1 VSHAE
6 EEVSMS
12 EKSRVLVVA
21 NRTAASDE
29 LLNALVQRVERGPA
43 EFFLV
48 VPATP
53 RGASWMT
60 DMNAGSVAA
69 EESLQAAL
77 ARWQEAGLECMG
89 RTGDADPLA
98 AAADAVNDGEFD
110 EVIVSTLPKHVSK
123 WLHLDL
129 PHKVAHAV
137 GLPMQ
142 HVTAHEAK
150 ASV

>member
-1 VSHAE
+1 
-6 EEVSMS
+6 MS
-12 EKSRVLVVA
+12 EKARVLVVA

-29 LLNALVQRVERGPA
+29 LLEAVRGRADKGAA

-53 RGASWMT
+53 KGASWMT
-60 DMNAGSVAA
+60 DMNAGMEAA
-69 EESLQAAL
+69 QESLDGAI
-77 ARWQEAGLECMG
+77 ARWRDLGIECMG
-89 RTGDADPLA
+89 RVGDPDPLA
-98 AAADAVNDGEFD
+98 ATSDAVNDGEFD
-110 EVIVSTLPKHVSK
+110 EVIVSTLPKTLSK

-129 PHKVAHAV
+129 PHKVAHAT
-137 GLPMQ
+137 GLPTE

>member
-1 VSHAE
+1 
-6 EEVSMS
+6 MS
-12 EKSRVLVVA
+12 EKARVLVVA

-29 LLNALVQRVERGPA
+29 LLEAVVQRVEKGPA

-60 DMNAGSVAA
+60 DMNAGTEAA
-69 EESLQAAL
+69 EASLQAAL
-77 ARWQEAGLECMG
+77 TRWRDVGLECIG
-89 RTGDADPLA
+89 RVGDADPLA
-98 AAADAVNDGEFD
+98 ATSDAVNDGEFD
-110 EVIVSTLPKHVSK
+110 EVIVSTLPKTLSK

-129 PHKVAHAV
+129 PHKVAHAT
-137 GLPMQ
+137 GLPTE

>member
-1 VSHAE
+1 
-6 EEVSMS
+6 MS
-12 EKSRVLVVA
+12 EKARVLVVA

-29 LLNALVQRVERGPA
+29 LFDAVSKRAEKGEA

-53 RGASWMT
+53 KGASWMT
-60 DMNAGSVAA
+60 DMNAGTVAA

-77 ARWQEAGLECMG
+77 ARWQDVGIECMG
-89 RTGDADPLA
+89 RCGDPDPLA
-98 AAADAVNDGEFD
+98 ATSDAVNDGDFD
-110 EVIVSTLPKHVSK
+110 EVIVSTLPKTLSK

-129 PHKVAHAV
+129 PHKVAHAT
-137 GLPMQ
+137 GLPTE

>member
-1 VSHAE
+1 MSAE
-6 EEVSMS
+6 A
-12 EKSRVLVVA
+12 RVLVVA

-29 LLNALVQRVERGPA
+29 LFDAVSKRAERGAA

-53 RGASWMT
+53 KGASWMT
-60 DMNAGSVAA
+60 DMNAGTEAA
-69 EESLQAAL
+69 EGSLQAAL
-77 ARWQEAGLECMG
+77 ARWQDAGLECIG
-89 RTGDADPLA
+89 RVGDPDPLA
-98 AAADAVNDGEFD
+98 ATSDAVNDGEFD
-110 EVIVSTLPKHVSK
+110 EVIVSTLPKTLSK

-129 PHKVAHAV
+129 PHKVAHAT
-137 GLPMQ
+137 GLPTE

>member
-1 VSHAE
+1 
-6 EEVSMS
+6 MS
-12 EKSRVLVVA
+12 EKARVLVVA
-21 NRTAASDE
+21 NRTATSDE
-29 LLNALVQRVERGPA
+29 LLEALVKRVERGPA

-60 DMNAGSVAA
+60 DMSAGTDAA
-69 EESLQAAL
+69 EQSLQAAL
-77 ARWQEAGLECMG
+77 ERWQGAGLEAMG

-98 AAADAVNDGEFD
+98 ATSDAMNDGEFD

-129 PHKVAHAV
+129 PHKVAHAT
-137 GLPMQ
+137 GLPTE
-142 HVTAHEAK
+142 HVSAHEAK
-150 ASV
+150 AAV

>member
-1 VSHAE
+1 
-6 EEVSMS
+6 MS

-29 LLNALVQRVERGPA
+29 LLEAVVERLEKGPS

-60 DMNAGSVAA
+60 DMSAGEKDAA
-69 EESLQAAL
+69 ESLEAAL
-77 ARWQEAGLECMG
+77 ARWRDVGIECMG

-98 AAADAVNDGEFD
+98 ATTDALNDGEFD
-110 EVIVSTLPKHVSK
+110 EVIVSTLPARTSR
-123 WLHLDL
+123 WLHIDL
-129 PHKVAHAV
+129 PSKVAGMGV
-137 GLPMQ
+137 P
-142 HVTAHEAK
+142 VTRISAA
-150 ASV
+150 

>member
-1 VSHAE
+1 
-6 EEVSMS
+6 MS
-12 EKSRVLVVA
+12 EKVRVLVVA

-29 LLNALVQRVERGPA
+29 LLEAVVGRVEKGPA

-60 DMNAGSVAA
+60 DMSSGTVAA
-69 EESLQAAL
+69 EDSLQRAL
-77 ARWQEAGLECMG
+77 ERWQGAGLTCMG
-89 RTGDADPLA
+89 RIGDADALA
-98 AAADAVNDGEFD
+98 AACDAVNDGDFD

-123 WLHLDL
+123 WLHVDL
-129 PHKVAHAV
+129 PHKVAHAT
-137 GLPMQ
+137 GLPTE

-150 ASV
+150 APV

>member
-1 VSHAE
+1 V
-6 EEVSMS
+6 S

-29 LLNALVQRVERGPA
+29 LLEAVVQRVEKGPA

-53 RGASWMT
+53 RGAAWMT
-60 DMNAGSVAA
+60 DMSAGSKDA
-69 EESLQAAL
+69 EESLEAAL
-77 ARWQEAGLECMG
+77 ARWRDVGVECMG

-98 AAADAVNDGEFD
+98 ATTDALNDGDFD

-129 PHKVAHAV
+129 PHKVAHAT

>member
-1 VSHAE
+1 
-6 EEVSMS
+6 MS
-12 EKSRVLVVA
+12 EEKANVLVVA

-29 LLNALVQRVERGPA
+29 LLEALVQRVERGPA

-60 DMNAGSVAA
+60 DMYGGQDGA
-69 EESLQAAL
+69 EQQLGLAL
-77 ARWQEAGLECMG
+77 ARWRDVGIECMG
-89 RTGDADPLA
+89 RVGDPDALA
-98 AAADAVNDGEFD
+98 AASDAANDGSFD

-129 PHKVAHAV
+129 PHKIAHAT
-137 GLPMQ
+137 GLPTE
-142 HVTAHEAK
+142 HVSAHESK
-150 ASV
+150 AAV

>member
-1 VSHAE
+1 
-6 EEVSMS
+6 MS
-12 EKSRVLVVA
+12 EKARVLVVA
-21 NRTAASDE
+21 NRTATSDE
-29 LLNALVQRVERGPA
+29 LLEAIVKRVERGPA

-60 DMNAGSVAA
+60 DMNAGTVAA

-77 ARWQEAGLECMG
+77 ARWQDVGIECMG

-98 AAADAVNDGEFD
+98 AASDATNDGEFD

-129 PHKVAHAV
+129 PHKVAHAT
-137 GLPMQ
+137 GLPTE
-142 HVTAHEAK
+142 HVSAHEAK